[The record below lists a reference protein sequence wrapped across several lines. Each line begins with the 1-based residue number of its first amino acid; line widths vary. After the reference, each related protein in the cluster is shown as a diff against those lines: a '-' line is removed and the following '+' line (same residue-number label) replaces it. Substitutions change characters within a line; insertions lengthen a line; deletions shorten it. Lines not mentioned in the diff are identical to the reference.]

1 MTQIE
6 PTKSQKDRARYRMA
20 RIAAFGKDAKGE
32 FPWRTFRQIAGME
45 GILQR
50 AINDCTDGATVTVGT
65 KFLNFFF
72 RGIGNKFLH
81 LLKALFKICS

>member
-50 AINDCTDGATVTVGT
+50 AINDCTDGATVTVDLT
-65 KFLNFFF
+65 SACNLLEIVRQAKYTEA
-72 RGIGNKFLH
+72 GNEP
-81 LLKALFKICS
+81 